1 VTYKLTAQMK
11 KEQVPVTVLFDREVS
26 CFEAIIEYLKE
37 ERNLSYR
44 QIAMLTNRND
54 RTIWTVYNRAKKK
67 RQGAARV
74 YELKK
79 RMLRVPASIFTDR
92 NVSVLETISEY
103 LKDQRNM
110 TYAEIAKVTNRDD
123 RTIWT
128 VYNRAKSKREIM
140 KNVDD

>member
-1 VTYKLTAQMK
+1 MTYKLTAQMK

-26 CFEAIIEYLKE
+26 RFEAIIEYLKE

-67 RQGAARV
+67 RQGIARV

-128 VYNRAKSKREIM
+128 VYNRAKRKRDVTKM
-140 KNVDD
+140 H

>member
-1 VTYKLTAQMK
+1 MTYKLTAQMK

-67 RQGAARV
+67 RQGIARV

-103 LKDQRNM
+103 LRDQRNM

-128 VYNRAKSKREIM
+128 VYNRAKSKRKFNE
-140 KNVDD
+140 

>member
-1 VTYKLTAQMK
+1 MTYKLTAQMK